1 MRKRKTEAAP
11 MTAAPILDT
20 ETYLSQIEFREDDFE
35 FMHPKA
41 PEVEMPIELKERIK
55 RMMEEAAL

>member
-1 MRKRKTEAAP
+1 

-35 FMHPKA
+35 FMHPNA